1 MGTYIVQW
9 SGSSEYVITNKGK
22 LSLKGTSSSSKA
34 TIGSQQ
40 YASTYGVYNASGAT
54 LKCTYINFSSYLSSL
69 YDDGGTTTISTSN
82 LSTISDK
89 VIYSYNGGTVSLTNS
104 TLSVSAGGYETIYVS
119 SSTLNINS
127 GTITS
132 GLGARAI
139 SAVGTATI
147 NIEGG
152 TISSNSSAVCDGT
165 LIGHSGSGTI
175 NMTGGTINNTKH
187 NMAIAVSSTASFTM
201 SGGTINASNAHALK
215 TTSSSNPSIYITGG
229 TINQTTAKVNGYD
242 WCAILAEM
250 KTSGEKNYI
259 KITGGTILSKY
270 SCVIG
275 VSDGGTGAI
284 EVNIGS
290 SSSSATATS
299 PILIAADSSAYVL
312 EGLSSLQSKVTFWN
326 GRIYTKKTDDYAS
339 NFGKSL
345 RSGYT
350 RKVTSGTYSYT
361 VSGTTYTGL
370 YYHYLSANS

>member
-1 MGTYIVQW
+1 MGTYTVQW
-9 SGSSEYVITNKGK
+9 SGSKQYVITNNGK

-34 TIGSQQ
+34 NIGSYQ
-40 YASTYGVYNASGAT
+40 YGSTYGVYNASGAT
-54 LKCTYINFSSYLSSL
+54 LSCTYINFSSYLRSL
-69 YDDGGTTTISTSN
+69 FNYGTATISTSS
-82 LSTISDK
+82 LATVSDK
-89 VIYSYNGGTVSLTNS
+89 VIYSYGGTVSLTSS
-104 TLSVSAGGYETIYVS
+104 TLAVNASGYETIYVS
-119 SSTLNINS
+119 GSTLNINS

-132 GLGARAI
+132 GLGEKAI
-139 SAVGTATI
+139 TAIGTAAI
-147 NIEGG
+147 NIKGG
-152 TISSNSSAVCDGT
+152 TISSDTRSSCDDA
-165 LIGHSGSGTI
+165 LISHSGSGTI

-187 NMAIAVSSTASFTM
+187 NMAIAVNGTASFTM
-201 SGGTINASNAHALK
+201 SAGTINASNAHALK
-215 TTSSSNPSIYITGG
+215 TTSSANPSIYITGG
-229 TINQTTAKVNGYD
+229 TINHTTAKANGND

-299 PILIAADSSAYVL
+299 PTLIAADSSAYVL
-312 EGLSSLQSKVTFWN
+312 EGLSSSQSKVTFWN
-326 GRIYTKKTDDYAS
+326 GRMYTKKTDDYAS

-350 RKVTSGTYSYT
+350 RKVTSSTYSYT
-361 VSGTTYTGL
+361 FSGTTYTGL